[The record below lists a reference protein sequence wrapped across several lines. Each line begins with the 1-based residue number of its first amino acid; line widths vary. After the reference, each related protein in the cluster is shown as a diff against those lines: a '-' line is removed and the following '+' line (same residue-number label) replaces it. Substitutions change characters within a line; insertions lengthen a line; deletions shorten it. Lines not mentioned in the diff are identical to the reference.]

1 MQHIP
6 ACQRLPP
13 PSRLSCISDN
23 DDAHRKQRK
32 AATDVQPVLE
42 RLSQHKRSSAR
53 LISSCI
59 YKCNLEYERSLAA
72 SASGR
77 SDDDNAASN
86 TNAESGT
93 TTSRED
99 TPAHASA
106 NHNAD
111 NGQSN
116 PPIVSEDAPNL
127 NIAMAAAAAPADGAT
142 LINPDKPADICNG
155 QTT

>member
-1 MQHIP
+1 M
-6 ACQRLPP
+6 AN
-13 PSRLSCISDN
+13 SDN